1 VTRPL
6 FEQYKD
12 ALRRGHLAARAL
24 QVDEALAAYA
34 DAARL
39 APDRAAPHASSA
51 TLLHRAGREA
61 EALAAFERGLAIAP
75 DDEATLRARAAVY
88 RDMGRL
94 ASAAADLERLAL
106 ALDGDGRRTDAVAA
120 AREAVALTATA
131 GRRDLLA
138 RLEAPEDDA
147 APRHRPSPVER
158 AAAIARQAPAAQPPV
173 AKRTATPS
181 EAKSDAATS
190 APGPRSEPAPGSQPG
205 APAGDDSFAARLAAV
220 PETLDE
226 GPAATEAVSAGPV
239 DADPAPT
246 AVPSS
251 SSTLLDLYD
260 APIEAA
266 EHAGVAAGQQP
277 VGEPDATVGE
287 PDATVAGES
296 PATMLEDASSAAE
309 TAPIEAK
316 PKAPIGF
323 TGVVE
328 GMSVDDGWSAPAKR
342 SSFDLAGGLASD
354 SLVQLEEDDAAAA
367 IPWPAID
374 LPSAPPPPIVGPP
387 PDPMMLMAEAHALID
402 AGNPKDARNLM
413 LTAVMVHRAAGR
425 PDAAI
430 DVCLQLLA
438 LAPGDAHVH
447 LAIAGLQLDRGWRT
461 LATDKIGLLLRL
473 TALTGDTQAEADA
486 HALAAERL
494 RDEIPA
500 SFARV

>member
-39 APDRAAPHASSA
+39 APARAAPHASSA

-88 RDMGRL
+88 RDLGRL

-106 ALDGDGRRTDAVAA
+106 ALDADGRRTDAVAA

-158 AAAIARQAPAAQPPV
+158 AAAIARQAPAAQPPA
-173 AKRTATPS
+173 AKRIATPS
-181 EAKSDAATS
+181 EAKSDAAMS
-190 APGPRSEPAPGSQPG
+190 GPG
-205 APAGDDSFAARLAAV
+205 AGSTPESRPGAAAGDDPFATRLAGV

-226 GPAATEAVSAGPV
+226 DPAAVEAASAGPV
-239 DADPAPT
+239 DADPAP
-246 AVPSS
+246 AASSS

-266 EHAGVAAGQQP
+266 EPGGVAPGQVP
-277 VGEPDATVGE
+277 VRDPDATM
-287 PDATVAGES
+287 AGES
-296 PATMLEDASSAAE
+296 PATTLEDASSEAGAA
-309 TAPIEAK
+309 TIDAT

-354 SLVQLEEDDAAAA
+354 SLVQLEEDDGAAA

-387 PDPMMLMAEAHALID
+387 PDPMVLMAEAHALID